1 MTVSGVRLLKARAG
15 PAPRAPPTVKVPWRR
30 MSVKLCPPE
39 SCRLRAPVPRA
50 HAGVQLR
57 RSGPS
62 SHRLSTAS
70 GPRRLL
76 PCLGLSFLFS
86 ALIFLLLLLSLL
98 FLFGFQTPAVESSR
112 SSLHYCFYF
121 YPKLLATE
129 VDGGRFCF
137 HRRLGGRSVGLW
149 DSTGEGLR

>member
-1 MTVSGVRLLKARAG
+1 MTVSGVWLLKARAG

-62 SHRLSTAS
+62 SHRLSAAS

-76 PCLGLSFLFS
+76 PCLRLSFLFS
-86 ALIFLLLLLSLL
+86 ALIFFAAVVVVVVFIWIPNSCRGIFSVFSPSLLL
-98 FLFGFQTPAVESSR
+98 FLPKTSSNGSRRWQILFSPEAWGSQCGAVGQ
-112 SSLHYCFYF
+112 H
-121 YPKLLATE
+121 
-129 VDGGRFCF
+129 G
-137 HRRLGGRSVGLW
+137 
-149 DSTGEGLR
+149 